1 MSFDRRSS
9 LGLGLPTAVLL
20 CVVLLGGC
28 VGGARSGR
36 RPALGG
42 TGTGTDPGT
51 VAGAPAPGPGA
62 RPAPPSARAPA
73 PSRAVFAGTREV
85 GRLTKE
91 DFDEFNRAWVLFV
104 RKDRAWPEAR
114 DKWLARGGAAPY
126 VLSEN
131 LLRYFVSAT
140 AYGDRRDL
148 NWIAV
153 SAQKAGEPAVAYFAD
168 LLVLDKRPLAEPV
181 VVKDS
186 DGHPRTLTDWQND
199 DVTRQQL
206 AYVLAAIGPPAVP
219 RLVTPPFLHAQ
230 SPSARRYILYA
241 LGRIGTDEAVDAV
254 ATMLS
259 EPDWQDRGSAAKALG
274 LAIVFAKS
282 ERARPPLQR
291 ALSDPDEFVRKKARE
306 ALDGKTKSEF

>member
-1 MSFDRRSS
+1 MRFDRRSS
-9 LGLGLPTAVLL
+9 FGLGVLAA
-20 CVVLLGGC
+20 VLLGGC

-42 TGTGTDPGT
+42 TGSGTADGG
-51 VAGAPAPGPGA
+51 VADAPAPGPGA
-62 RPAPPSARAPA
+62 GPAARPSPPVARSTG

-91 DFDEFNRAWVLFV
+91 DFEEFNRAWVLFV

-114 DKWLARGGAAPY
+114 ERWLARGGAAPY

-230 SPSARRYILYA
+230 SPSARRYIMYA

-259 EPDWQDRGSAAKALG
+259 EPEWQDRGSAAKALG
-274 LAIVFAKS
+274 LAIVFTKS

-306 ALDGKTKSEF
+306 GLDGKTKSEF